1 MTTESR
7 VIKAPAVIR
16 IARPL
21 GRLLLRLGVPMGPD
35 ALMTIRGRRSG
46 SPRTVAVAVVSIDGR
61 RWVIGAYGNVN
72 WVHNLRAAQQA
83 VIHGGRR
90 RERVSAAE
98 VRRDEAEAFYRD
110 LLPSYL
116 AGLPVVLRLLTIAL
130 LRSGSP
136 DIIDNP
142 ARAARTR
149 PIFELVHL
157 SD

>member
-7 VIKAPAVIR
+7 VIKAPAAIR
-16 IARPL
+16 IASPL

-46 SPRTVAVAVVSIDGR
+46 SPRTVAVAVVNIDGR
-61 RWVIGAYGNVN
+61 RWVIGNVN
-72 WVHNLRAAQQA
+72 WVHNLRAAQEA

-142 ARAARTR
+142 ARAARSR